1 MTNYLNNMILTI
13 ILLVLLLGVSIYA
26 NVNLLKRNEQLEEA
40 QELIVNDYEELYEK
54 LIQFQNVISN
64 ADKKL
69 KDIDAKGSFESDD
82 EVGFFF
88 KELKN
93 IQDDITNF
101 LQ

>member
-1 MTNYLNNMILTI
+1 MILTI
-13 ILLVLLLGVSIYA
+13 ILLVILLGISIYI

-40 QELIVNDYEELYEK
+40 QDLIANDYEDLYNKMLQFEK
-54 LIQFQNVISN
+54 VIDDAN
-64 ADKKL
+64 KKL
-69 KDIDAKGSFESDD
+69 REIDYKGSFESDD

-93 IQDDITNF
+93 IQEDINKF

>member
-1 MTNYLNNMILTI
+1 MILTI
-13 ILLVLLLGVSIYA
+13 ILLVILLGISIYV

-40 QELIVNDYEELYEK
+40 QDLIANDYEDLYNKMLLFEA
-54 LIQFQNVISN
+54 VIDN
-64 ADKKL
+64 ANKKL
-69 KDIDAKGSFESDD
+69 KEIDYKGSFESDD

-93 IQDDITNF
+93 IQEDINKF

>member
-1 MTNYLNNMILTI
+1 MILTI

>member
-1 MTNYLNNMILTI
+1 MILTI

-88 KELKN
+88 KQIKEW
-93 IQDDITNF
+93 
-101 LQ
+101 